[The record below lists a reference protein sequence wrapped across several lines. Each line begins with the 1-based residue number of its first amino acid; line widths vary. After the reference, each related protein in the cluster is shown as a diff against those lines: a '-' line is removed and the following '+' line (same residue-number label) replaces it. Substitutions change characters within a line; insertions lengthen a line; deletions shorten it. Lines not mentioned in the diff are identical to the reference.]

1 MKQSFYYFIAF
12 IVTFFI
18 VIGLYYIFKSY
29 GKNIEHFFD
38 TSSQADTISTFVSFI
53 NGIKSVGVGRS
64 AYYLVPPTIVI
75 NPGSSAGALAEITA
89 ILEKAHVTDTSLTVS
104 GSYNFSKVPI
114 FTMGTFQEENAYEP
128 EWEAVPINTVII
140 ENQGL
145 GYTSVPNVVLD
156 PSSYDRIGAG
166 NTNVSFTAI
175 LDGDKITRII
185 INNGGGSGYKYKP
198 LNNSFNLLI
207 TGGGGSGASAKAYNG
222 LKATAV
228 LETSGIHSV
237 QVINGGSGYS
247 LPVAISI
254 DPTYIP
260 AGLTLVAPT
269 FTAVLNASGS
279 ITSINVTNNG
289 SGYRY
294 KNEYDY
300 FRLIIIGN
308 GGNGTSAVARAY
320 VSASIST
327 ITIENRGFT
336 YRLPPKLIYKE
347 GSGGEGSVNPA
358 PDGLSLTLPYRE
370 IESLI
375 IDNTGQGYD
384 LTTSLS
390 TNPTGFTDTV
400 GTTTATSENNTVLV
414 PIIGTG
420 ELTQVT
426 VNPVG
431 TKTYSSAPR
440 LCVSLPPQG
449 GTRATVEAILNNNK
463 IDKVNILTYGSG
475 YTSSPSIQILEGSA
489 SCGTQTP
496 PQAGEAETPPR
507 EGAAETPP
515 REGGTDVE
523 TTVAGY
529 DVLTTDST
537 SLEYIG
543 LPKETD
549 NFMLLTTFNNQKQ
562 IVNSSLRWYDD
573 NISISSILMT
583 DSNKGIYFNYDKPVE
598 LLSYATTP
606 YMKAANINNIEFKGP
621 LALYFANDA
630 SNPKPIFILNE
641 FTMLFMI
648 RFVEIEG
655 DNTLIELL
663 CNTSSSGNTKQ
674 GSPQYEYHIVYI
686 NLVKQ
691 SATKVR
697 VQLRIG
703 SQIIKS
709 DFDYNVLVN
718 NDVILF
724 GFGFSKSASK
734 VSLYVGN
741 KQRNYTYS
749 NTNDITLG
757 SAPFIINKSGE
768 LNASI
773 YSFAYYKKLLTTID
787 INNYIN
793 YNKYYINGIDVW
805 SKANSDK
812 QKLLDDAS
820 QKAAN
825 AQNRINQL
833 SKLLDKCV
841 YYKEDIPAAPKSP
854 RKKKVVKKS
863 KIVLPSKR

>member
-1 MKQSFYYFIAF
+1 
-12 IVTFFI
+12 
-18 VIGLYYIFKSY
+18 
-29 GKNIEHFFD
+29 
-38 TSSQADTISTFVSFI
+38 
-53 NGIKSVGVGRS
+53 
-64 AYYLVPPTIVI
+64 
-75 NPGSSAGALAEITA
+75 
-89 ILEKAHVTDTSLTVS
+89 
-104 GSYNFSKVPI
+104 
-114 FTMGTFQEENAYEP
+114 
-128 EWEAVPINTVII
+128 
-140 ENQGL
+140 
-145 GYTSVPNVVLD
+145 
-156 PSSYDRIGAG
+156 
-166 NTNVSFTAI
+166 
-175 LDGDKITRII
+175 
-185 INNGGGSGYKYKP
+185 
-198 LNNSFNLLI
+198 
-207 TGGGGSGASAKAYNG
+207 
-222 LKATAV
+222 
-228 LETSGIHSV
+228 
-237 QVINGGSGYS
+237 
-247 LPVAISI
+247 
-254 DPTYIP
+254 
-260 AGLTLVAPT
+260 
-269 FTAVLNASGS
+269 
-279 ITSINVTNNG
+279 
-289 SGYRY
+289 
-294 KNEYDY
+294 
-300 FRLIIIGN
+300 
-308 GGNGTSAVARAY
+308 
-320 VSASIST
+320 
-327 ITIENRGFT
+327 
-336 YRLPPKLIYKE
+336 
-347 GSGGEGSVNPA
+347 
-358 PDGLSLTLPYRE
+358 
-370 IESLI
+370 
-375 IDNTGQGYD
+375 
-384 LTTSLS
+384 
-390 TNPTGFTDTV
+390 
-400 GTTTATSENNTVLV
+400 
-414 PIIGTG
+414 
-420 ELTQVT
+420 
-426 VNPVG
+426 
-431 TKTYSSAPR
+431 
-440 LCVSLPPQG
+440 
-449 GTRATVEAILNNNK
+449 
-463 IDKVNILTYGSG
+463 
-475 YTSSPSIQILEGSA
+475 
-489 SCGTQTP
+489 
-496 PQAGEAETPPR
+496 
-507 EGAAETPP
+507 
-515 REGGTDVE
+515 
-523 TTVAGY
+523 
-529 DVLTTDST
+529 
-537 SLEYIG
+537 LEYIG

-606 YMKAANINNIEFKGP
+606 YMKAVNINNIEFKGP

-648 RFVEIEG
+648 RFAEIEG

-697 VQLRIG
+697 ILLRIG

-724 GFGFSKSASK
+724 GFGFSKSASR

-741 KQRNYTYS
+741 RQRNYTYS

-805 SKANSDK
+805 SKANTDK

-841 YYKEDIPAAPKSP
+841 YYKEDTPAAPKSP